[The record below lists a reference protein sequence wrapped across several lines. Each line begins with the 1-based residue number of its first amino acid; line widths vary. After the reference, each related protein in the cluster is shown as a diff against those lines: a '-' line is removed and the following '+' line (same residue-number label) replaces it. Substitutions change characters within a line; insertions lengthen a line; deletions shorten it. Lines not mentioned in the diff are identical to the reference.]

1 MKIIIFLTTICFF
14 SFSSLFGQNDG
25 VRFQRGEHWNYLYTI
40 EGVNFYYQTSLEKDT
55 LASVEKEYVYL
66 KMENTNDEEVLVKW
80 RERLEYK
87 NYSSKEND
95 RIKIGEEKEIH
106 INANESAEGTKAMKI
121 LRIFS
126 RFVDFEY
133 NANELNAFSLIEI
146 KIEKL
151 ALQK

>member
-1 MKIIIFLTTICFF
+1 
-14 SFSSLFGQNDG
+14 
-25 VRFQRGEHWNYLYTI
+25 
-40 EGVNFYYQTSLEKDT
+40 
-55 LASVEKEYVYL
+55 
-66 KMENTNDEEVLVKW
+66 MENTNDEEVLVKW

-106 INANESAEGTKAMKI
+106 INANESAVGTKAMKV